1 MITCLSGL
9 PTSARRIPHT
19 TVRIGYV
26 AVLIG
31 CFGCAS
37 DVCEADST
45 YDGKNRLC
53 SGVNRLFWMCCN
65 DIGGLGGK

>member
-26 AVLIG
+26 AVLIS
-31 CFGCAS
+31 CFGCVVMIS
-37 DVCEADST
+37 ADSAVSSANIYT
-45 YDGKNRLC
+45 KVCTWLYMVVL
-53 SGVNRLFWMCCN
+53 
-65 DIGGLGGK
+65 